1 MSNIASL
8 ADQYAQVKLIIEQ
21 NEEIL
26 KSLKAQ
32 IVATGRDVIVG
43 EDFKV
48 TVGLQERKTISVK
61 KAEEVLAPEVIAQ
74 ILTVSEFEVIRYKP
88 IAH

>member
-8 ADQYAQVKLIIEQ
+8 ADQYAQIKLIIEK

-26 KSLKAQ
+26 KDIKKQ
-32 IVATGRDVIVG
+32 IVATGRDVIEG
-43 EDFKV
+43 EEFKV

-61 KAEEVLAPEVIAQ
+61 KAEEILAPEVVAQ
-74 ILTVSEFEVIRYKP
+74 ILSVSEFEVIRYKP

>member
-8 ADQYAQVKLIIEQ
+8 ADQYAQIKLIIEK

-26 KSLKAQ
+26 KEIKKQ
-32 IVATGRDVIVG
+32 IVATGRDVIEG
-43 EDFKV
+43 EEFKI
-48 TVGLQERKTISVK
+48 TVNLQERKTISVK
-61 KAEEVLAPEVIAQ
+61 KAEEILAPEVVAQ
-74 ILTVSEFEVIRYKP
+74 ILSVSEFEVIRYKP

>member
-8 ADQYAQVKLIIEQ
+8 ADQYAQIKLIIEK

-26 KSLKAQ
+26 KEIKKQ
-32 IVATGRDVIVG
+32 IVATGRDVIEG
-43 EDFKV
+43 EDFKI
-48 TVGLQERKTISVK
+48 TVNLQERKTISVK
-61 KAEEVLAPEVIAQ
+61 KAEEVLAPEVVAQ
-74 ILTVSEFEVIRYKP
+74 ILSVSEFEVIRYKP

>member
-8 ADQYAQVKLIIEQ
+8 ADTYAALKLEIEKL
-21 NEEIL
+21 EEQ
-26 KSLKAQ
+26 LKAVKKD
-32 IVATGRDVIVG
+32 IVATGRDVIEG
-43 EDFKV
+43 EDFRV
-48 TVGLQERKTISVK
+48 SVNLQERKTISVK
-61 KAEEVLAPEVIAQ
+61 KAEEVLAPEIIAK

>member
-8 ADQYAQVKLIIEQ
+8 ADQYAQIKLIIEK

-26 KSLKAQ
+26 KDLKKQ
-32 IVATGRDVIVG
+32 IVATGRDVIEG
-43 EDFKV
+43 EEFKV

-61 KAEEVLAPEVIAQ
+61 KAEEVLAPEVVAQ
-74 ILTVSEFEVIRYKP
+74 ILSVSEFEVIRYKP

>member
-8 ADQYAQVKLIIEQ
+8 ADQYAQIKLIIEK

-26 KSLKAQ
+26 KEIKKQ
-32 IVATGRDVIVG
+32 IVATGRDVIEG
-43 EDFKV
+43 EEFRV
-48 TVGLQERKTISVK
+48 SVALQERKTISVK
-61 KAEEVLAPEVIAQ
+61 KAEEVLAPEVVAQ
-74 ILTVSEFEVIRYKP
+74 ILSVSEFEVIRYKP

>member
-8 ADQYAQVKLIIEQ
+8 ADQYAQIKLIIEK

-26 KSLKAQ
+26 KEIKKQ
-32 IVATGRDVIVG
+32 IVATGRDVIEG
-43 EDFKV
+43 EEFKV

-61 KAEEVLAPEVIAQ
+61 KAEEILAPEVVAQ
-74 ILTVSEFEVIRYKP
+74 ILSVSEFEVIRYKP